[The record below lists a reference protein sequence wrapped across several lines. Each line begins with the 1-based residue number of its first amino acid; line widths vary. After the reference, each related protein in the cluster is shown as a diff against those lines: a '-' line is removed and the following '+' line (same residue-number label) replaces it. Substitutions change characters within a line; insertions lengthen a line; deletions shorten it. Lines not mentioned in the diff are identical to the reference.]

1 MIRENEDCLGSAGA
15 GLYHQDI
22 SLYPGESRGLLLTAD
37 CWYSLHVQRKL
48 LSEVSVPPVEV
59 LPGLGLV
66 KNPDNTYNILNK
78 VDTR

>member
-1 MIRENEDCLGSAGA
+1 MRTVWAVVVLVSIIKTY
-15 GLYHQDI
+15 LYIQVRAEV
-22 SLYPGESRGLLLTAD
+22 SCRLLVL
-37 CWYSLHVQRKL
+37 WYSLHVQRKL

-78 VDTR
+78 VNTR